1 MKQYD
6 NILTL
11 AGKVLYSLLIY
22 SCIATL
28 FYTNDFVFNTTNY
41 MLENFCILDYIL
53 NTCWIGI
60 VFMTMFSTL
69 AGKVL
74 YFHYCILDY
83 NINTCWKDIVF
94 LRIVILTMFSTQA
107 GKVLYFQ

>member
-6 NILTL
+6 NIFKTCWK
-11 AGKVLYSLLIY
+11 GIWYIVLYSLLIY

-28 FYTNDFVFNTTNY
+28 FYTTDFVFNTTNY
-41 MLENFCILDYIL
+41 MLENFCILDYIF

-74 YFHYCILDY
+74 YF
-83 NINTCWKDIVF
+83 
-94 LRIVILTMFSTQA
+94 S
-107 GKVLYFQ
+107 VL